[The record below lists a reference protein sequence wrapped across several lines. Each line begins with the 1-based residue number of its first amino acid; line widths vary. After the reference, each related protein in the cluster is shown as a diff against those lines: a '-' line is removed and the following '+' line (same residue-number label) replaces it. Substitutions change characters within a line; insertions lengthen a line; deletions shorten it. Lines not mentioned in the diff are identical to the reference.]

1 MKYALIF
8 LIVCI
13 GIVSFFYPKIKKV
26 LLSSAKK
33 GSKEDYIKL
42 KAEIEKAIESDDEA
56 LEAYDALYTTMFEY
70 NELLRNNGQ
79 EELSGELP
87 LKGQLFDS
95 PLLMNVNTFGS
106 ICFPYEVNSK
116 RRRKNASEQSKRTY
130 PIYFEANKL
139 HLNAGFCLLP
149 MTYFPLGEEMS
160 ITVLYGFAK
169 DSLLASDRFSVN
181 RGDKLILDTIFD
193 TFTYVVKDIGA
204 IEENDTDYLKAND
217 NQNEL
222 VLANEFTKHRRNIV
236 FRRCCVMSSRGS
248 KVVNGQEITPQI
260 NQMPDICFLSTLS
273 PPENAA
279 LFLGN

>member
-8 LIVCI
+8 LIVGI
-13 GIVSFFYPKIKKV
+13 GIVSFFWPKIKKV

-33 GSKEDYIKL
+33 GSKEDYRKL
-42 KAEIEKAIESDDEA
+42 KAEIEKAIESDDET
-56 LEAYDALYTTMFEY
+56 LEAYDALYTTMLEY
-70 NELLRNNGQ
+70 NELLRDNGQ
-79 EELSGELP
+79 DELSGELP

-95 PLLMNVNTFGS
+95 KGQLFDSSLLMNVNTFGS
-106 ICFPYEVNSK
+106 VRFPYESNSK
-116 RRRKNASEQSKRTY
+116 RRRKSTSEQNKRTF

-169 DSLLASDRFSVN
+169 DSLLASDRFAVN

-204 IEENDTDYLKAND
+204 IEENDTDYLKANAI
-217 NQNEL
+217 QNEL
-222 VLANEFTKHRRNIV
+222 VLLFFTPKQSKR
-236 FRRCCVMSSRGS
+236 FCVYAELESQQ
-248 KVVNGQEITPQI
+248 KE
-260 NQMPDICFLSTLS
+260 
-273 PPENAA
+273 
-279 LFLGN
+279 

>member
-279 LFLGN
+279 LFIGN

>member
-8 LIVCI
+8 LIVGI
-13 GIVSFFYPKIKKV
+13 GIVSFFWPKIKKV

-222 VLANEFTKHRRNIV
+222 VLANEFTEHRRNIV

-279 LFLGN
+279 LFIGN

>member
-8 LIVCI
+8 LIVGI

-33 GSKEDYIKL
+33 GSREDYRKL
-42 KAEIEKAIESDDEA
+42 KAEIENAIESDDEA
-56 LEAYDALYTTMFEY
+56 LEAYDALYTTMLEY
-70 NELLRNNGQ
+70 NELLRDNGQ

-87 LKGQLFDS
+87 LKGQLFDAS
-95 PLLMNVNTFGS
+95 SLMNVNTFGS
-106 ICFPYEVNSK
+106 VRFPYEVNSK
-116 RRRKNASEQSKRTY
+116 RRRKNTSEQNKRTF

-169 DSLLASDRFSVN
+169 DSLLSSDRFAVN

-193 TFTYVVKDIGA
+193 TFTYVVTDIGA
-204 IEENDTDYLKAND
+204 IEENDTDYLKTND

-222 VLANEFTKHRRNIV
+222 VLLFFTPKQSKR
-236 FRRCCVMSSRGS
+236 FCVYAELESQQ
-248 KVVNGQEITPQI
+248 KE
-260 NQMPDICFLSTLS
+260 
-273 PPENAA
+273 
-279 LFLGN
+279 

>member
-8 LIVCI
+8 LIVGI

-33 GSKEDYIKL
+33 GSREDYIKL
-42 KAEIEKAIESDDEA
+42 KAEIENAIESDDEA
-56 LEAYDALYTTMFEY
+56 LETYDALYTTMLEY

-87 LKGQLFDS
+87 LKGQLFDTS
-95 PLLMNVNTFGS
+95 SLMNVNTFGS
-106 ICFPYEVNSK
+106 VRFPYEIKSK
-116 RRRKNASEQSKRTY
+116 RKRRKNSSEQNKRTF

-169 DSLLASDRFSVN
+169 DSLLSLDRFAVN

-193 TFTYVVKDIGA
+193 TFTYVVTDIGA
-204 IEENDTDYLKAND
+204 IEENDTDFLKAND

-222 VLANEFTKHRRNIV
+222 VLLFFTPKQSKR
-236 FRRCCVMSSRGS
+236 FCVYAEPES
-248 KVVNGQEITPQI
+248 KQKE
-260 NQMPDICFLSTLS
+260 
-273 PPENAA
+273 
-279 LFLGN
+279 

>member
-8 LIVCI
+8 LIV

-42 KAEIEKAIESDDEA
+42 KAEIENAIESDDEA
-56 LEAYDALYTTMFEY
+56 LEAYDALYTTMIEY
-70 NELLRNNGQ
+70 NELLRSSGQ

-87 LKGQLFDS
+87 LKGQLFDTS
-95 PLLMNVNTFGS
+95 SLMNVNTFGS
-106 ICFPYEVNSK
+106 IRFPYEGNSK
-116 RRRKNASEQSKRTY
+116 RRRKNVSEQSKRTY

-169 DSLLASDRFSVN
+169 DSLLASDRFAVN
-181 RGDKLILDTIFD
+181 K
-193 TFTYVVKDIGA
+193 
-204 IEENDTDYLKAND
+204 
-217 NQNEL
+217 L
-222 VLANEFTKHRRNIV
+222 VLLFFTPKQSKR
-236 FRRCCVMSSRGS
+236 FCVYAELESQQ
-248 KVVNGQEITPQI
+248 KE
-260 NQMPDICFLSTLS
+260 
-273 PPENAA
+273 
-279 LFLGN
+279 